1 MRISILISILTCLTT
16 LSLSAQKMSWV
27 ASKYTDNKACEDL
40 TNCADNMVCYNLKYE
55 PAHSGILTSYTTGF
69 IIDCTDN
76 VSSVK
81 TNSTCLMDD
90 HSEQFEACETESKIL
105 LHCSGNTGQV
115 PVVKGEAIYVHQI
128 CIQMT
133 NSSEEVNFDESD
145 IVQLT
150 ASIDTE
156 QEGAV
161 TEYIDYEQFRVM
173 NSHVFCEQTADYLS
187 LSVKLSDNVATLEW
201 EPTREVVDGY
211 YTVHHSVDGV
221 TYDRIGTFDS
231 EMLTQGASYKY
242 AQDVTLEK
250 YGEHLFYVSYESR
263 DTDLKRSN
271 VVQVYYKDVRF
282 AMNLAPNPTV
292 DRVKIVVTSNDSEVQ
307 LRVSNQDG
315 KIVLQQIIATDD
327 ESWIDL
333 SNLIPGLYN
342 ISVFSNDDQL
352 TEKVILLN

>member
-1 MRISILISILTCLTT
+1 MN
-16 LSLSAQKMSWV
+16 LSAQKMSWV
-27 ASKYTDNKACEDL
+27 ASKYTDNKTCEDL
-40 TNCADNMVCYNLKYE
+40 TNCAEQMVCYNLKYE
-55 PAHSGILTSYTTGF
+55 PAHSGMLTSYTTGF

-81 TNSTCLMDD
+81 SNSSCMMLD

-105 LHCSGNTGQV
+105 LHCSGNSGQV

-128 CIQMT
+128 CIQMN
-133 NSSEEVNFDESD
+133 NSSEEVDFDESD

-156 QEGAV
+156 LEGAV
-161 TEYIDYEQFRVM
+161 TEYIDYEQFTVM
-173 NSHVFCEQTADYLS
+173 NSHIFCEQTADYLS
-187 LSVKLSDNVATLEW
+187 LAVKLSGNVATLEW

-211 YTVHHSVDGV
+211 YTVHHSLDGI
-221 TYDRIGTFDS
+221 TFDRIGTFNS
-231 EMLTQGASYKY
+231 EMLTQGSTYKY
-242 AQDVTLEK
+242 TQDVTLDV
-250 YGEHLFYVSYESR
+250 YGDHLFKVTYEGR
-263 DTDLKRSN
+263 NTELKQSN
-271 VVQVYYKDVRF
+271 IVEVYYKDVRF

-292 DRVKIVVTSNDSEVQ
+292 DKVKIVVTSDDSEVQ

-315 KIVLQQIIATDD
+315 KIVLQQMITTDD
-327 ESWIDL
+327 EAWIDL

-342 ISVFSNDDQL
+342 ISVYSKDDQL